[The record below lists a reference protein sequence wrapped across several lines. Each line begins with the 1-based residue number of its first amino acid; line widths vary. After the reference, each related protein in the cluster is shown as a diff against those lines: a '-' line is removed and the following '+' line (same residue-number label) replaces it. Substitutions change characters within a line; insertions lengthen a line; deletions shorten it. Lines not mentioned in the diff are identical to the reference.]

1 MPTNA
6 REAERDDRVRLIT
19 SFTKDNLRLAR
30 GVPITMALTIAVN
43 GLRMTWHRHAGG
55 PFRPEDVALLEIAA
69 LLCIRLL
76 SAKGAPRM
84 QGGIGSL
91 AGADEANLEARSPGD
106 AA

>member
-1 MPTNA
+1 MSGDS
-6 REAERDDRVRLIT
+6 DDRIKLVS
-19 SFTKDNLRLAR
+19 SFSKDHIDLAR
-30 GVPITMALTIAVN
+30 GCPITMALTIAVN

-55 PFRPEDVALLEIAA
+55 PFAPEDRATLEIAA

-91 AGADEANLEARSPGD
+91 EGADEANFVVRS
-106 AA
+106 